1 VNNVAGDWSNTHVMD
16 LPGRVVVGKGVISD
30 ISKYLDPLLGDG
42 EGVYIVTGPKL
53 RETILDRLVDNL
65 SMDYRVMVVRNS
77 SKAEYESLLNTF
89 NVIHGSL
96 RYPTVIGFGGGKS
109 IDMAKLLAYKYGL
122 TFVSIPTAPSHDG
135 IASQFASLRGANKAF
150 SVKTLPPKLVVVDIG
165 LIMGAPM
172 RLIASGVGD
181 VLAKFTAVADWQ
193 LAREEVG
200 EYYGEYSANLALM
213 SAKLVLDNYEGIAS
227 RDENSIRTLVEAL
240 ISTGVAAGIA
250 GSSRP
255 CSGSE
260 HLFSH
265 AIDLLY
271 PQNPA
276 YHGEKVG
283 LGTIMMAYLHGLDW
297 EGIREAIRAVGGPID
312 HRSANLSR
320 EMVIRALVEARKVR
334 PERYTIL
341 HKLMPDREAAEKI
354 ARETKVL

>member
-1 VNNVAGDWSNTHVMD
+1 MAGNQSRGSNTHVMD
-16 LPGRVVVGKGVISD
+16 LPGRVVIGKGVITS
-30 ISKYLDPLLGDG
+30 ISKYLDPLLPDG
-42 EGVYIVTGPKL
+42 GGVYVVTGPKL
-53 RETILDRLVDNL
+53 RETILHRLTENL
-65 SMDYRVMVVRNS
+65 GMDYKVLVVRHS
-77 SKAEYESLLNTF
+77 SKEEYESLLTSF
-89 NVIHGSL
+89 QEIHASL
-96 RYPTVIGFGGGKS
+96 EYPVVIGFGGGKS
-109 IDMAKLLAYKYGL
+109 IDMAKLLAYRYGL

-150 SVKTLPPKLVVVDIG
+150 SVKTLPPKLVVVDID
-165 LIMGAPM
+165 LIIGAPM

-193 LAREEVG
+193 LARDEVG

-227 RDENSIRTLVEAL
+227 RDEDSIRTLVEAL

-271 PQNPA
+271 PENAA

-297 EGIREAIRAVGGPID
+297 EGIREAIMAVGGPVD
-312 HRSANLSR
+312 YRSANLTR
-320 EMVIRALVEARKVR
+320 EMVITAIVEARKVR

-341 HKLMPDREAAEKI
+341 HKLMPDRMAAEKI